1 MSQMPARPM
10 ANANVA
16 RVLIVDDSAIIRG
29 LVTRWIESEPNLKLA
44 GVAVNGRDGV
54 KLAGETQPD
63 VIILDI
69 EMPEMNGLEALP
81 ALLKAAPKARVLM
94 SSTLTR
100 RGAEITMKALTL
112 GAADYITKP
121 ETGAAAAADFQRDLI
136 AKAIALGRRFQP
148 SASSASAHA
157 GARPAAPMP
166 QGTPPMPR
174 PGASAPPSH
183 LRAPM
188 AVDILVIGSSTGG
201 PQALRSLLP
210 ELTSKV
216 RQPILIA
223 QHMPAMFTTILAQH
237 LSQATK
243 KDVQEAKDGA
253 PITPG
258 CVYVAPGD
266 FHMRISKRH
275 GAPRIE
281 LDQSPPV
288 NFCRP
293 AVDPLFLSACD
304 AYGPNVLALV
314 LTGMGSDGKRG
325 AETIVAKGGAVLAQD
340 EATSVVW
347 GMPGA
352 VAQAN
357 LAYGIHAL
365 KDLAPAI
372 VHLAQGRRN

>member
-1 MSQMPARPM
+1 MNAPAPRPLV
-10 ANANVA
+10 NANVA
-16 RVLIVDDSAIIRG
+16 RVLIVDDSATIRG
-29 LVTRWIESEPNLKLA
+29 LVTRWIEADPNLKLA

-54 KLAGETQPD
+54 RLAGETQPD

-69 EMPEMNGLEALP
+69 EMPEMDGLEALP
-81 ALLKAAPKARVLM
+81 ALLRAAPKARVLM

-121 ETGAAAAADFQRDLI
+121 EAGAASATDFQRDLI

-148 SASSASAHA
+148 SSSAAS
-157 GARPAAPMP
+157 
-166 QGTPPMPR
+166 TPR
-174 PGASAPPSH
+174 PVPPSSSAPARTAITPASH
-183 LRAPM
+183 LRAPP
-188 AVDILVIGSSTGG
+188 AVDIVVIGSSTGG

-210 ELTSKV
+210 GLTSHL

-253 PITPG
+253 ALTPG
-258 CVYVAPGD
+258 CIYVAPGD
-266 FHMRISKRH
+266 YHMRVSKRH

-293 AVDPLFLSACD
+293 AVDPLFMSACE
-304 AYGPNVLALV
+304 AYGPNILAVV

-340 EATSVVW
+340 EASSVVW

-352 VAQAN
+352 VAQAK
-357 LAYGIHAL
+357 LCYGIHAL
-365 KDLAPAI
+365 KDMAPAI
-372 VHLAQGRRN
+372 LQIAQGRRA

>member
-1 MSQMPARPM
+1 MSAIPQRPM
-10 ANANVA
+10 PNANVA

-29 LVTRWIESEPNLKLA
+29 LVTRWIEAEPNLKLA
-44 GVAVNGRDGV
+44 GVAVNGREGV
-54 KLAGETQPD
+54 KIAGETQPD

-69 EMPEMNGLEALP
+69 EMPEMSGLEALP
-81 ALLKAAPKARVLM
+81 SLLKAAPKARVLM

-100 RGAEITMKALTL
+100 RGAEVTMKALTL

-148 SASSASAHA
+148 GGALASTARLAQPPA
-157 GARPAAPMP
+157 GPGVRAATAP
-166 QGTPPMPR
+166 
-174 PGASAPPSH
+174 PPSH
-183 LRAPM
+183 LRAPI
-188 AVDILVIGSSTGG
+188 AVDVLVIGSSTGG

-210 ELTSKV
+210 ELTGKL

-266 FHMRISKRH
+266 YHMRISKRH

-304 AYGPNVLALV
+304 AYGPNVLAVV

-325 AETIVAKGGAVLAQD
+325 AETIVSKGGAVLAQD

-357 LAYGIHAL
+357 LAYGVHSL

-372 VHLAQGRRN
+372 IQIAQGRRN

>member
-1 MSQMPARPM
+1 MNAPIPRPV
-10 ANANVA
+10 ASSHIA

-29 LVTRWIESEPNLKLA
+29 LVTRWIEAEPNLKLA

-100 RGAEITMKALTL
+100 RGAEVTMKALTL

-121 ETGAAAAADFQRDLI
+121 ETSAAAAADFQRDLI
-136 AKAIALGRRFQP
+136 AKAIALGRRFH
-148 SASSASAHA
+148 SSASGLATA
-157 GARPAAPMP
+157 
-166 QGTPPMPR
+166 PR
-174 PGASAPPSH
+174 PVLAPASGPARAPGTASSH
-183 LRAPM
+183 LRLPT
-188 AVDILVIGSSTGG
+188 AVDVLVIGSSTGG
-201 PQALRSLLP
+201 PQALRALLP
-210 ELTSKV
+210 DLASKL

-253 PITPG
+253 TLTPG
-258 CVYVAPGD
+258 CIYVAPGD
-266 FHMRISKRH
+266 YHMRISKRH

-293 AVDPLFLSACD
+293 AVDPLFMSACEV
-304 AYGPNVLALV
+304 YGPNVLAVV

-325 AETIVAKGGAVLAQD
+325 GESIVARGGAVLAQD
-340 EATSVVW
+340 EASSVVW

-352 VAQAN
+352 VAHAN
-357 LAYGIHAL
+357 LCYGIHAL
-365 KDLAPAI
+365 KDMAPAI
-372 VHLAQGRRN
+372 LQIVQGRRT

>member
-1 MSQMPARPM
+1 MSQLPARPM
-10 ANANVA
+10 ANSNVA

-29 LVTRWIESEPNLKLA
+29 LVTRWIEAEPNLKLA

-54 KLAGETQPD
+54 KLAGEAQPD

-148 SASSASAHA
+148 SSSSAASSGVRLAPPNPSGTPA
-157 GARPAAPMP
+157 ARPGP
-166 QGTPPMPR
+166 
-174 PGASAPPSH
+174 SAPPSH

-210 ELTSKV
+210 ELTGKL

-253 PITPG
+253 PINPG
-258 CVYVAPGD
+258 CIYVAPGD

-304 AYGPNVLALV
+304 AYGPNVLAVV

-352 VAQAN
+352 VAHAN

-372 VHLAQGRRN
+372 AQLAQGRRN

>member
-1 MSQMPARPM
+1 MNAPSPRPIV
-10 ANANVA
+10 NANIA
-16 RVLIVDDSAIIRG
+16 RVLVVDDSATIRG
-29 LVTRWIESEPNLKLA
+29 LVTRWIEADPNLKLA

-54 KLAGETQPD
+54 RLAGETQPD

-81 ALLKAAPKARVLM
+81 ALIRAAPKARVLM

-100 RGAEITMKALTL
+100 RGAEVTMRALTL
-112 GAADYITKP
+112 GAADYVTKP
-121 ETGAAAAADFQRDLI
+121 DPGVAAAADFQRELI
-136 AKAIALGRRFQP
+136 GKAIALGRRFQP
-148 SASSASAHA
+148 IHVPAGASRLTPPSSSAPPRA
-157 GARPAAPMP
+157 PA
-166 QGTPPMPR
+166 
-174 PGASAPPSH
+174 APPSH
-183 LRAPM
+183 LRAPA
-188 AVDILVIGSSTGG
+188 AVDVVVIGSSTGG
-201 PQALRSLLP
+201 PQALRALLP
-210 ELTSKV
+210 GITSQL

-253 PITPG
+253 ALTPG
-258 CVYVAPGD
+258 CIYVAPGD
-266 FHMRISKRH
+266 FHMRISRRH

-293 AVDPLFLSACD
+293 AVDPLFISACET
-304 AYGPNVLALV
+304 YGPNILAVV

-325 AETIVAKGGAVLAQD
+325 AETIVAKGGVVLAQD
-340 EATSVVW
+340 EASSVVW

-357 LAYGIHAL
+357 LCYGIHAL
-365 KDLAPAI
+365 KDIAPAI
-372 VHLAQGRRN
+372 LQIVQGRRT